1 MRQIVETKYR
11 EPKEREDF
19 LLKFIGIGAFVA
31 IYDLAWA
38 YTLKSQILL
47 LEELNRRALSLDEA
61 KEFYN
66 NAAQQSPTEY
76 STYSFDQWLAWLRT
90 QVFILQQGTMVGITE
105 RGKDFLKY
113 AVHYGHS
120 VNARR
125 L

>member
-61 KEFYN
+61 KEFTTTRHSRVRRNTRLIRLTNGWLGYGLRFL
-66 NAAQQSPTEY
+66 
-76 STYSFDQWLAWLRT
+76 SFSK
-90 QVFILQQGTMVGITE
+90 E
-105 RGKDFLKY
+105 RW
-113 AVHYGHS
+113 
-120 VNARR
+120 
-125 L
+125 